1 MNNDEYI
8 AKQLVNVYLQINQF
22 FFVDCIWI
30 EKNIPKSCESVVELA
45 EKLFEKII
53 GEETEYIANDNN
65 SITIPF
71 EVIVRMTKDIT
82 VINWFEEQKEK
93 ELEI

>member
-22 FFVDCIWI
+22 FFVDCIWV
-30 EKNIPKSCESVVELA
+30 EKNVPKSCVPVAMLA
-45 EKLFEKII
+45 EKLFEKIA
-53 GEETEYIANDNN
+53 GEGIEYTANDNDI
-65 SITIPF
+65 ITIPF

-93 ELEI
+93 E